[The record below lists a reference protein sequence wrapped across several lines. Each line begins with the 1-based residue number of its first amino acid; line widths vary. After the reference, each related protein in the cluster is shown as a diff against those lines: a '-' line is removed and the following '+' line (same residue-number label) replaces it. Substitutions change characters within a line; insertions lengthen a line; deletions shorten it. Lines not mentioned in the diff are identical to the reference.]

1 MLYLMRDEVM
11 DNEEDKEVSG
21 IQYRLEQ
28 DFLGE
33 KPIPSDS
40 YYGIQTRRAAE
51 NFQVTGFP
59 IASFPKLIRAIAAIK
74 KAAAEANRHLGL
86 LSPKIASAISRA
98 CDEIMQNQLFGNFI
112 VDLIQG
118 GAGTSTNMNVNEVIA
133 NRSLELLGYEKGQ
146 YHIVNPND
154 HVNLSQSTN
163 DVYPTAIKI
172 ALINSIEELIPSMM
186 DLIQTLQSKE
196 QEFADVLKI
205 GRTQLRDAVPMTL
218 GQEFG
223 AYATT
228 LSEDI
233 ERLQEVSQLLTE
245 INLGGTAI
253 GTGINTDPRYA
264 AIVCKELRDIT
275 TIDLKLSPNLIE
287 ATQDTGVFVL
297 LSGILKRTAV
307 KLSKICNDLRLISS
321 GPRAGLN
328 EINLPAVQ
336 AGSTIMPGKVN
347 PVIPEMVSQVCYHVI
362 GNDLIVTLAAEA
374 GQLELNPYLP
384 LIAFSLSGS
393 TRMLRNAMITLTT
406 RCIKGITANR
416 EYCLQTVKN
425 SLGIATAL
433 TPYIGYEKAAEIAQE
448 AYQSGQSVY
457 DLVLAHGILSRKDL
471 MNLLSPENL
480 IKPQRGQE
488 KSY

>member
-1 MLYLMRDEVM
+1 
-11 DNEEDKEVSG
+11 
-21 IQYRLEQ
+21 
-28 DFLGE
+28 
-33 KPIPSDS
+33 
-40 YYGIQTRRAAE
+40 
-51 NFQVTGFP
+51 
-59 IASFPKLIRAIAAIK
+59 
-74 KAAAEANRHLGL
+74 
-86 LSPKIASAISRA
+86 
-98 CDEIMQNQLFGNFI
+98 
-112 VDLIQG
+112 
-118 GAGTSTNMNVNEVIA
+118 
-133 NRSLELLGYEKGQ
+133 
-146 YHIVNPND
+146 
-154 HVNLSQSTN
+154 
-163 DVYPTAIKI
+163 
-172 ALINSIEELIPSMM
+172 MM
-186 DLIQTLQSKE
+186 DLIQTFQSKE
-196 QEFADVLKI
+196 QEFADVIKI

-264 AIVCKELRDIT
+264 AIVCKSLRDIT
-275 TIDLKLSPNLIE
+275 SLNLQLSPNLIE

-307 KLSKICNDLRLISS
+307 KLSKICNDLRLMSS

-384 LIAFSLSGS
+384 IIAFSLSGS

-457 DLVLAHGILSRKDL
+457 DLILAQGILSRKEL
-471 MNLLSPENL
+471 LNLLSPENL

-488 KSY
+488 KSS

>member
-1 MLYLMRDEVM
+1 MTYG
-11 DNEEDKEVSG
+11 NDKPTSTVPSRVEH
-21 IQYRLEQ
+21 

-33 KPIPSDS
+33 KLIPIDR
-40 YYGIQTRRAAE
+40 YYGIQTSRAAE

-59 IASFPKLIRAIAAIK
+59 ISSFPKLIRAIAVIK
-74 KAAAEANRHLGL
+74 KAAAETNRQLGL
-86 LSPKIASAISRA
+86 LPDNIADVISSA
-98 CDEIMQNQLFGNFI
+98 CDEILQNQFFEHFI

-133 NRSLELLGYEKGQ
+133 NRALELLGHEKGQ

-172 ALINSIEELIPSMM
+172 ALIHSIQELLPTMT
-186 DLIQTLQSKE
+186 DLIHAFQSKE
-196 QEFADVLKI
+196 QEFGDVLKI

-233 ERLQEVSQLLTE
+233 ERLQEVSHLLAE

-253 GTGINTDPRYA
+253 GTGINTDPRYS
-264 AIVCKELRDIT
+264 AIVCQELRDIT
-275 TIDLKLSPNLIE
+275 GLNLKLSPNLIE

-297 LSGILKRTAV
+297 LSGILKRTAI
-307 KLSKICNDLRLISS
+307 KLSKICNDLRLLSS

-347 PVIPEMVSQVCYHVI
+347 PVIPEMVSQVCYHVL

-374 GQLELNPYLP
+374 GQLELNAYLP

-393 TRMLRNAMITLTT
+393 TRMLRNAMITLTN
-406 RCIKGITANR
+406 RCITGITANR
-416 EYCLQTVKN
+416 DHCLQTVQN

-448 AYQSGQSVY
+448 AFQSGQSVY
-457 DLVLAHGILSRKDL
+457 DLVLSRGILSRTEL
-471 MNLLSPENL
+471 MKLLSPEHL
-480 IKPQRGQE
+480 IKPQRSSTE
-488 KSY
+488 S

>member
-1 MLYLMRDEVM
+1 M
-11 DNEEDKEVSG
+11 DNEEDKQLSTV
-21 IQYRLEQ
+21 QYRLEK

-33 KPIPSDS
+33 KSIPSDS

-74 KAAAEANRHLGL
+74 KAAAEANHHLGL
-86 LSPKIASAISRA
+86 LPPKIADAIGSA
-98 CDEIMQNQLFGNFI
+98 CDEIMQNQLFENFI

-133 NRSLELLGYEKGQ
+133 NRSLELLGHQKGQ

-172 ALINSIEELIPSMM
+172 ALIYSIQELIPSMM
-186 DLIQTLQSKE
+186 DLIQTFQNKE
-196 QEFADVLKI
+196 QEFADVIKI

-264 AIVCKELRDIT
+264 AIVCKSLRDIT
-275 TIDLKLSPNLIE
+275 SLNLQLSPNLIE

-307 KLSKICNDLRLISS
+307 KLSKICNDLRLMSS

-384 LIAFSLSGS
+384 IIAFSLSGS

-457 DLVLAHGILSRKDL
+457 DLILAQGILSRKELLD
-471 MNLLSPENL
+471 LLSPENL

-488 KSY
+488 KSS

>member
-1 MLYLMRDEVM
+1 MTCG
-11 DNEEDKEVSG
+11 NDKPASTVPSRVEH
-21 IQYRLEQ
+21 

-33 KPIPSDS
+33 KLIPIDR
-40 YYGIQTRRAAE
+40 YYGIQTSRAAE

-59 IASFPKLIRAIAAIK
+59 ISSFPKLIRAIAAIK
-74 KAAAEANRHLGL
+74 KAAAETNRQLGL
-86 LSPKIASAISRA
+86 LPGNIADVISGA
-98 CDEIMQNQLFGNFI
+98 CDEILQNQLFEHFI

-133 NRSLELLGYEKGQ
+133 NRALELLGHEKGQ

-172 ALINSIEELIPSMM
+172 ALIHSIQELLPTMT
-186 DLIQTLQSKE
+186 DLIHAFQSKE
-196 QEFADVLKI
+196 QEFGDVLKI

-233 ERLQEVSQLLTE
+233 ERLQEVSHLLAE

-253 GTGINTDPRYA
+253 GTGINTDPRYS
-264 AIVCKELRDIT
+264 AIVCQELRDIT
-275 TIDLKLSPNLIE
+275 GLNLKLSPNLIE

-297 LSGILKRTAV
+297 LSGMLKRTAI
-307 KLSKICNDLRLISS
+307 KLSKICNDLRLLSS

-347 PVIPEMVSQVCYHVI
+347 PVIPEMVSQVCYHVL

-374 GQLELNPYLP
+374 GQLELNAYLP

-393 TRMLRNAMITLTT
+393 TRMLRNAMITLTN
-406 RCIKGITANR
+406 RCITGITANR
-416 EYCLQTVKN
+416 DHCLQTVQN

-433 TPYIGYEKAAEIAQE
+433 TPYIGYEKAAEIAHE
-448 AYQSGQSVY
+448 AFQSGQSVY
-457 DLVLAHGILSRKDL
+457 DLVLERGILSRTEL
-471 MNLLSPENL
+471 MKLLSPEHL
-480 IKPQRGQE
+480 IKPQRSSTE
-488 KSY
+488 S

>member
-1 MLYLMRDEVM
+1 VER
-11 DNEEDKEVSG
+11 
-21 IQYRLEQ
+21 

-33 KPIPSDS
+33 KSIPSDS
-40 YYGIQTRRAAE
+40 YYGIQTSRAAD
-51 NFQVTGFP
+51 NFQITGFP
-59 IASFPKLIRAIAAIK
+59 ISSFPKLIRAIAAIK
-74 KAAAEANRHLGL
+74 KAAAEANHQLGL
-86 LSPKIASAISRA
+86 LSRTLADVIGRA
-98 CDEIMQNQLFGNFI
+98 CDEIRQNQLFENFI

-133 NRSLELLGYEKGQ
+133 NRSLELLGHAKGN
-146 YHIVNPND
+146 YHIINPND
-154 HVNLSQSTN
+154 HINLSQSTN

-172 ALINSIEELIPSMM
+172 ALIHSIQELIPTMT
-186 DLIQTLQSKE
+186 DLIHAFQGKE

-228 LSEDI
+228 LREDI
-233 ERLQEVSQLLTE
+233 ERLEEVSRLLTE

-253 GTGINTDPRYA
+253 GTGINTDPRYPH
-264 AIVCKELRDIT
+264 IVCEELRHIT
-275 TIDLKLSPNLIE
+275 GLPLVTSPNLIE

-297 LSGILKRTAV
+297 LSGILKRTAI
-307 KLSKICNDLRLISS
+307 KLSKICNDLRLLSS
-321 GPRAGLN
+321 GPRAGFN

-347 PVIPEMVSQVCYHVI
+347 PVIPEMVSQVCYQVM

-384 LIAFSLSGS
+384 IIAFSLSGS
-393 TRMLRNAMITLTT
+393 TRMLRNAMITLTN
-406 RCIKGITANR
+406 RCITGITANR

-433 TPYIGYEKAAEIAQE
+433 TPYIGYEKAAEIALE
-448 AYQSGQSVY
+448 AFQSGQSVY
-457 DLVLAHGILSRKDL
+457 DLVLAHGILSPKEL
-471 MNLLSPENL
+471 KELLSPEHL
-480 IKPQRGQE
+480 IKPQRGQ
-488 KSY
+488 S

>member
-1 MLYLMRDEVM
+1 MTYG
-11 DNEEDKEVSG
+11 NDKPTSTVPSRVEH
-21 IQYRLEQ
+21 

-33 KPIPSDS
+33 KLIPIDR
-40 YYGIQTRRAAE
+40 YYGIQTSRAAE

-59 IASFPKLIRAIAAIK
+59 ISSFPKLIRAIAAIK
-74 KAAAEANRHLGL
+74 KAAAETNRQLGL
-86 LSPKIASAISRA
+86 LTDNIADVISSA
-98 CDEIMQNQLFGNFI
+98 CDEILQNQLFEHFI

-133 NRSLELLGYEKGQ
+133 NRALELLGHEKGQ

-172 ALINSIEELIPSMM
+172 ALIHSIQELLPTMT
-186 DLIQTLQSKE
+186 DLIHAFQSKE
-196 QEFADVLKI
+196 QEFGDVLKI

-233 ERLQEVSQLLTE
+233 ERLQEVSHLLAE

-253 GTGINTDPRYA
+253 GTGINTDPRYS
-264 AIVCKELRDIT
+264 AIVCQELRDIT
-275 TIDLKLSPNLIE
+275 GLNLKLSPNLIE

-297 LSGILKRTAV
+297 LSGILKRTAI
-307 KLSKICNDLRLISS
+307 KLSKICNDLRLLSS

-347 PVIPEMVSQVCYHVI
+347 PVIPEMVSQVCYHVL

-374 GQLELNPYLP
+374 GQLELNAYLP

-393 TRMLRNAMITLTT
+393 TRMLRNAMITLTN
-406 RCIKGITANR
+406 RCITGITANR
-416 EYCLQTVKN
+416 DHCLQTVQN

-448 AYQSGQSVY
+448 AFQSGQSVY
-457 DLVLAHGILSRKDL
+457 DLVLSRGILSRTEL
-471 MNLLSPENL
+471 MKLLSPEHL
-480 IKPQRGQE
+480 IKPQRSSTE
-488 KSY
+488 S

>member
-1 MLYLMRDEVM
+1 MTYR
-11 DNEEDKEVSG
+11 NDKPASTVSS
-21 IQYRLEQ
+21 RVEH

-33 KPIPSDS
+33 KLIPIDR
-40 YYGIQTRRAAE
+40 YYGIQTSRAAE

-59 IASFPKLIRAIAAIK
+59 ISSFPKLIRAIAAIK
-74 KAAAEANRHLGL
+74 KAAAETNRQLGL
-86 LSPKIASAISRA
+86 LPNNIADVINGA
-98 CDEIMQNQLFGNFI
+98 CDEILQNQLFEHFI

-118 GAGTSTNMNVNEVIA
+118 GAGTSTNMNVNEVVA
-133 NRSLELLGYEKGQ
+133 NRALELLGHEKGQ

-172 ALINSIEELIPSMM
+172 ALIYSIQELLPTMTA
-186 DLIQTLQSKE
+186 LIHAFQSKE
-196 QEFADVLKI
+196 QEFGDVLKI

-233 ERLQEVSQLLTE
+233 ERLQEVSHLLAE

-253 GTGINTDPRYA
+253 GTGINTDPRYS
-264 AIVCKELRDIT
+264 AIVCQEIRDIT
-275 TIDLKLSPNLIE
+275 GLNLKLSPNLIE

-297 LSGILKRTAV
+297 LSGILKRTAI
-307 KLSKICNDLRLISS
+307 KLSKICNDLRLLSS

-347 PVIPEMVSQVCYHVI
+347 PVIPEMVSQVCYHVM

-374 GQLELNPYLP
+374 GQLELNAYLP

-393 TRMLRNAMITLTT
+393 TRMLRNAMITLTN
-406 RCIKGITANR
+406 RCITGITANR
-416 EYCLQTVKN
+416 DHCLQTVQN

-448 AYQSGQSVY
+448 AFQSGQSVY
-457 DLVLAHGILSRKDL
+457 DLVLSHGILSRTEL
-471 MNLLSPENL
+471 MKLLSPEHL
-480 IKPQRGQE
+480 IKPQRSNK
-488 KSY
+488 KS

>member
-1 MLYLMRDEVM
+1 MTYG
-11 DNEEDKEVSG
+11 NDKPTSTVPSRVEH
-21 IQYRLEQ
+21 

-33 KPIPSDS
+33 KLIPIDR
-40 YYGIQTRRAAE
+40 YYGIQTSRAAE

-59 IASFPKLIRAIAAIK
+59 ISSFPKLIRAIAAIK
-74 KAAAEANRHLGL
+74 KAAAETNRQLGL
-86 LSPKIASAISRA
+86 LPDNITDVISSA
-98 CDEIMQNQLFGNFI
+98 CDEILQNQLFEHFI

-118 GAGTSTNMNVNEVIA
+118 GAGTSTNMNVNEVIT
-133 NRSLELLGYEKGQ
+133 NRALELLGHEKGQ

-172 ALINSIEELIPSMM
+172 ALIHSIQELLPTMT
-186 DLIQTLQSKE
+186 DLIHAFQSKE
-196 QEFADVLKI
+196 QEFGDVLKI

-233 ERLQEVSQLLTE
+233 ERLQEVSNLLAE

-253 GTGINTDPRYA
+253 GTGINTDPRYS
-264 AIVCKELRDIT
+264 AIVCQELRDIT
-275 TIDLKLSPNLIE
+275 GLNLKLSPNLIE

-297 LSGILKRTAV
+297 LSGILKRTAI
-307 KLSKICNDLRLISS
+307 KLSKICNDLRLLSS

-347 PVIPEMVSQVCYHVI
+347 PVIPEMVSQVCYHVL

-374 GQLELNPYLP
+374 GQLELNAYLP

-393 TRMLRNAMITLTT
+393 TRMLRNAMTTLTN
-406 RCIKGITANR
+406 RCITGITANR
-416 EYCLQTVKN
+416 DHCLQTVQN

-448 AYQSGQSVY
+448 AFQSGQSVY
-457 DLVLAHGILSRKDL
+457 DLVLSRGILSRTEL
-471 MNLLSPENL
+471 MKLLSPEHL
-480 IKPQRGQE
+480 IKPQRSSTE
-488 KSY
+488 S